1 MATNFPNEKDVLA
14 NPNSTDSLSAPSH
27 SQQHANTN
35 DALEAIQ
42 DAIGVTNSSDS
53 NSLTYKVN
61 TLSTTVQTLA
71 NQSTGIETLL
81 GIEGN
86 NDLTIAGIQNKTTID
101 SYASADYRTASYAL
115 QIVKTSTGES
125 YFSNITALRGSSDI
139 YVSES
144 NIVTNANTAI
154 ATTAFESVN
163 GIINLTVTPVSG
175 EVTVRYFRT
184 ALK

>member
-14 NPNSTDSLSAPSH
+14 NPNPTDSLSAPSH

-86 NDLTIAGIQNKTTID
+86 NDITINGIQNK
-101 SYASADYRTASYAL
+101 
-115 QIVKTSTGES
+115 Q
-125 YFSNITALRGSSDI
+125 
-139 YVSES
+139 
-144 NIVTNANTAI
+144 
-154 ATTAFESVN
+154 
-163 GIINLTVTPVSG
+163 P
-175 EVTVRYFRT
+175 
-184 ALK
+184 

>member
-1 MATNFPNEKDVLA
+1 MASTFPTSK
-14 NPNSTDSLSAPSH
+14 DSLLNPSSKDELVGH
-27 SQQHANTN
+27 AEQHANAN
-35 DALEAIQ
+35 DAIEALENVVGI
-42 DAIGVTNSSDS
+42 TNSTDS
-53 NSLTYKVN
+53 NSLTYKIN
-61 TLSTTVQTLA
+61 SLSTSVGTLA
-71 NQSTGIETLL
+71 NTSASIETLMGL
-81 GIEGN
+81 EGN
-86 NDLTIAGIQNKTTID
+86 NDLTVAGIQNKTTID

-144 NIVTNANTAI
+144 NIVTNANSSI
-154 ATTAFESVN
+154 ATTAFESSN